1 MNVFRWKNCYA
12 DVAALKHGT
21 SVRSFFD
28 DVVVPAIQ
36 TLEDKIVALGR
47 SDDPGDVFAQSDAE
61 DVLQATKMAFAL
73 SIQSIWERQLRGY
86 LSGCAKELR
95 PNDNVATKVE
105 RDGWN
110 KLCELFLELRGISLE
125 AFPSFADLDT
135 LHLFGNACRH
145 GDGPSAIE
153 LAKRCPDL
161 WRTYSPMPLDD
172 DDVSHKV
179 AHPPVA
185 LMDVSMDRLQAFV
198 VSIVRFWNDA
208 EYIYNESIEKKH
220 PSLQAKLA
228 WERAER
234 SWRPQ
239 AADGCA

>member
-12 DVAALKHGT
+12 DVAASKHGIT
-21 SVRSFFD
+21 VRSFFD
-28 DVVVPAIQ
+28 DVVVTAIQ
-36 TLEDKIVALGR
+36 TLEDKVGALGR

-61 DVLQATKMAFAL
+61 DVLRATKMAFAL

-86 LSGCAKELR
+86 RCGCAKELR
-95 PNDNVATKVE
+95 PNDSLATKAE
-105 RDGWN
+105 RGDWN
-110 KLCELFLELRGISLE
+110 RLCELFFELRGIGLE
-125 AFPSFADLDT
+125 DFPGFNELDT
-135 LHLFGNACRH
+135 LHLLGNACRH

-161 WRTYSPMPLDD
+161 WRAYSPMPF

-179 AHPPVA
+179 AHPPIA

-198 VSIVRFWNDA
+198 VAIVTFWDDA
-208 EYIYNESIEKKH
+208 EYIYNESIERKH
-220 PSLQAKLA
+220 PCLQARLA
-228 WERAER
+228 RERAER

>member
-1 MNVFRWKNCYA
+1 MNAFRWKNCHA
-12 DVAALKHGT
+12 DVAASKHGIT
-21 SVRSFFD
+21 VRSFFD

-47 SDDPGDVFAQSDAE
+47 SDDPGDAFAQSDAE
-61 DVLQATKMAFAL
+61 DVLQATKLAFAL

-86 LSGCAKELR
+86 LRGCAKELR
-95 PNDNVATKVE
+95 PNDNLATKAE
-105 RDGWN
+105 RGDWN
-110 KLCELFLELRGISLE
+110 RLCELFLKLRGIGLE

-135 LHLFGNACRH
+135 LHLLGNACRH

-153 LAKRCPDL
+153 LATRCPDL
-161 WRTYSPMPLDD
+161 WRTYSPMPF

-198 VSIVRFWNDA
+198 VAIVTFWDDA
-208 EYIYNESIEKKH
+208 EYIYNESIERKH
-220 PSLQAKLA
+220 PSLQARLA
-228 WERAER
+228 RERAER